1 MVKKRKR
8 LKKGVKIGLLAILLI
23 IVAILTFD
31 IYKQLNKQENSVN
44 SEKITVET
52 TSEVVIPE
60 AKADNNSDYRGI
72 IKVGT
77 LVDEKVVQS
86 EDNEYYLNYNAD
98 NEKDTQ
104 GAIFMDYLNTLDD
117 QNIILYGHYVYYDE
131 NAKFT
136 PLTKLTEQANYEDN
150 KYITFEMMDET
161 RTYEIAYVYHYE
173 MNNMNMR
180 YYLTNYGDE
189 FDSYIDY
196 ISQKAFYDTGVNI
209 SASDHI
215 LTLQTCVR
223 NREDLRLIIVAK
235 QIY

>member
-44 SEKITVET
+44 SKKITVET

-104 GAIFMDYLNTLDD
+104 GAIFMDYRNTLDD
-117 QNIILYGHYVYYDE
+117 LNIILYGHYVYYDE

-136 PLTKLTEQANYEDN
+136 PLTKLTEQANYED
-150 KYITFEMMDET
+150 KD
-161 RTYEIAYVYHYE
+161 RKSV
-173 MNNMNMR
+173 
-180 YYLTNYGDE
+180 
-189 FDSYIDY
+189 
-196 ISQKAFYDTGVNI
+196 V
-209 SASDHI
+209 
-215 LTLQTCVR
+215 
-223 NREDLRLIIVAK
+223 
-235 QIY
+235 

>member
-77 LVDEKVVQS
+77 LVDEQVVHS
-86 EDNEYYLNYNAD
+86 DDNEYYLNYNAD

-104 GAIFMDYLNTLDD
+104 GAIFMDYRNTLDD

-161 RTYEIAYVYHYE
+161 RTYEIAY
-173 MNNMNMR
+173 
-180 YYLTNYGDE
+180 GDE

>member
-86 EDNEYYLNYNAD
+86 EDNEYLSL
-98 NEKDTQ
+98 
-104 GAIFMDYLNTLDD
+104 I
-117 QNIILYGHYVYYDE
+117 
-131 NAKFT
+131 
-136 PLTKLTEQANYEDN
+136 
-150 KYITFEMMDET
+150 
-161 RTYEIAYVYHYE
+161 
-173 MNNMNMR
+173 
-180 YYLTNYGDE
+180 
-189 FDSYIDY
+189 
-196 ISQKAFYDTGVNI
+196 
-209 SASDHI
+209 HI
-215 LTLQTCVR
+215 
-223 NREDLRLIIVAK
+223 
-235 QIY
+235 